1 MRLYYAPGACS
12 LAPHIVVREA
22 GLSIQLVKV
31 DLAARRTEGGGD
43 YLAINPKGQV
53 PALKLA
59 DGLVLTEAAVLVQY
73 LADQAPESGL
83 IPEAGTLERYLVQQW
98 VNFVA
103 TELHKGFGPLWK
115 KETPEDMRRMVK
127 ETLAGKFAFLD
138 RELAERPYLAG
149 DGFTV
154 ADAYAF
160 TILGWA
166 RFMAIDL
173 ARWPNLTAYVD
184 RIAAR
189 PAVREAMIAEGLISA
204 DAAEAA

>member
-12 LAPHIVVREA
+12 LAPHIVAREA

-43 YLAINPKGQV
+43 YLAVNPKGQV
-53 PALKLA
+53 PALKLP
-59 DGLVLTEAAVLVQY
+59 DGLVLTEAAVLIQY
-73 LADQAPESGL
+73 LADRAPYAGL
-83 IPEAGTLERYLVQQW
+83 IPAAGSIDRYLVQQW

-115 KETPEDMRRMVK
+115 KETPEDMRRIVK
-127 ETLAGKFAFLD
+127 ETLATKFAFLD
-138 RELAERPYLAG
+138 RELAERPFLAG
-149 DGFTV
+149 DSFTV

-160 TILGWA
+160 TVLGWA
-166 RFMAIDL
+166 GFMSIDL
-173 ARWPNLTAYVD
+173 ARWPSLSAYFE

-189 PAVREAMIAEGLISA
+189 PAVSEAMIAEGLIPSHSA
-204 DAAEAA
+204 KAA

>member
-12 LAPHIVVREA
+12 LAPHIVAREA
-22 GLSIQLVKV
+22 GLSVQLVKV

-53 PALKLA
+53 PALKLP
-59 DGLVLTEAAVLVQY
+59 DGLVLTEAAVLIQY
-73 LADQAPESGL
+73 LADRAPDAGL
-83 IPEAGTLERYLVQQW
+83 IPAAGTMERYLVQQW

-115 KETPEDMRRMVK
+115 KETPEDMRRIVK
-127 ETLAGKFAFLD
+127 ETLATKFAFLD
-138 RELAERPYLAG
+138 RELAERPFLAG

-166 RFMAIDL
+166 RFMSIDL
-173 ARWPNLTAYVD
+173 ARWPNLSVYVE

-189 PAVREAMIAEGLISA
+189 PAVREAMIAEGLIAA
-204 DAAEAA
+204 DAAQAA